1 VSLWGRQQE
10 ILKAISASARSLVV
24 DGDPVSVLTDND
36 HVCLLLISEKPLKEP
51 VAWYGP
57 IVINTEVDS

>member
-1 VSLWGRQQE
+1 MGQTTRNLES
-10 ILKAISASARSLVV
+10 ISASARSLVV

-36 HVCLLLISEKPLKEP
+36 HVCLLLISEKPLQEP